1 MKKVISNSYTEAV
14 AISGASLYCV
24 ADQGDF
30 DRLKCAFTECFATP
44 AELALEL

>member
-1 MKKVISNSYTEAV
+1 MKKIISNSYTEAV
-14 AISGASLYCV
+14 AISRDSLCHV

-30 DRLKCAFTECFATP
+30 DRLKQALAECFTTP

>member
-1 MKKVISNSYTEAV
+1 MKKVISNSYTEIV
-14 AISGASLYCV
+14 ATLEVSLCRA

-30 DRLKCAFTECFATP
+30 DRLKYAFAECFATL